1 MKTTKIPSIIL
12 WCSFIFS
19 VACSQSKPSE
29 SEDEISQESSVK
41 VVATKRQ
48 IKMDLAHKPVF
59 WNDPK
64 DMVGKPVDQVE
75 RINYMTDQLLQNTGS
90 LNAEV
95 SYLKQEIG
103 REALENCDLL
113 FIHIPSAK
121 YSSRE
126 VKAIQE
132 YIENGGSLFLV
143 MDVDYWSTLDQ
154 TNVNDLIKPFGI
166 EYGENSPDSLAGG
179 YTKASPI
186 TNNRFKISYH
196 GSRIVKGGTPFCYSV
211 HTNEYPFGVY
221 KELKSG
227 GKLVA
232 MGDGMTSL
240 YMTSWQD
247 VDDYQCLE
255 FMEAVLRWLLR

>member
-1 MKTTKIPSIIL
+1 MNNISFTIL

-19 VACSQSKPSE
+19 VACGQSKPSK
-29 SEDEISQESSVK
+29 SDDKISQKSSVK
-41 VVATKRQ
+41 TVSGKYH
-48 IKMDLAHKPVF
+48 IKMDLAHEPVF

-64 DMVGKPVDQVE
+64 DMGGKPTNQVE
-75 RINYMTDQLLQNTGS
+75 RINYMTDQLLV
-90 LNAEV
+90 NASALSADV
-95 SYLKQEIG
+95 SYLKHEIK
-103 REALENCDLL
+103 LEDLKNCDLL
-113 FIHIPSAK
+113 FIHIPSEK
-121 YSSRE
+121 YSSPE

-166 EYGENSPDSLAGG
+166 EYGQNSPDSLSDG
-179 YTKASPI
+179 YAKASPV

-196 GSRIVKGGTPFCYSV
+196 GSRIVKGGTPFCFSA

-221 KELKSG
+221 KEVTNG
-227 GKLVA
+227 GKIVV

-240 YMTSWQD
+240 YMTSWQG

-255 FMEAVLRWLLR
+255 FMEAVFGWLLE